1 MTPASEQPLIWSA
14 RRRWTTI
21 AIAIIAQVVLI
32 YWFSDRSPMIVRRAE
47 IRPAIQLAARAHSE
61 WLTLTTPTLF
71 ALPHP
76 LGFSGRAWLTVPAHD
91 YRPSEP
97 ANVPQWL
104 ALTPESLGASFRE
117 FVRTN
122 RSARIA
128 VAIRPPPTLADP
140 SVKTTPIAAT
150 SRVQLDAALGQR
162 GLRSQWKLPA
172 WSNNKI
178 LLPSEVQVL
187 VDASGHPI
195 SAVLLGSSGLPAADL
210 HALELVHRAVFGPD
224 QAALEQQPNDPAAG
238 LLSGRLE
245 FFWATLPPDGNGTA
259 DPR

>member
-1 MTPASEQPLIWSA
+1 MTPASDQPLIWSA

-21 AIAIIAQVVLI
+21 AIAIVAQVALI
-32 YWFSDRSPMIVRRAE
+32 YWLSDRSPMVVRRAE
-47 IRPAIQLAARAHSE
+47 IRPAIQLTARAHSE
-61 WLTLTTPTLF
+61 WLTLATPTLF

-91 YRPSEP
+91 YRPPEP

-104 ALTPESLGASFRE
+104 ALTPESLGDTFRE

-128 VAIRPPPTLADP
+128 VAIRPAPTPAAP
-140 SVKTTPIAAT
+140 SVNTAPIAAT
-150 SRVQLDAALGQR
+150 SRVQLDAALTQR

-172 WSNNKI
+172 WNNAEI

-187 VDASGHPI
+187 VDANGHPI
-195 SAVLLGSSGLPAADL
+195 SAVLLGSSGLHAADL
-210 HALELVHRAVFGPD
+210 HALELVNRAVFGPD
-224 QAALEQQPNDPAAG
+224 KTALEQQSNDPTAG

-245 FFWATLPPDGNGTA
+245 FYWATLPPDGNGTA